1 MSGKAGLALFKT
13 VIYDYDAL
21 DYLTIGSFFMILIGM
36 GANLDSDYGAPLQT
50 LSAAVL
56 LMGAGM
62 NIVQKSRVWKSAPV
76 PYDPSQNWYHNAV
89 VEVDTNLSPES
100 LLAALLE
107 IEEGFGRIRTVK
119 NAPRVLDLDL
129 IAYNEQVYDSDDLT
143 IPHPRMHD
151 RLFVLNP
158 LSDLND
164 QWVHPLLNKSIDD
177 LLKNIPAGQ
186 EAEPLDEP
194 W

>member
-89 VEVDTNLSPES
+89 IEVETDLSPES
-100 LLAALLE
+100 LLGALLE

-143 IPHPRMHD
+143 IPHPRMHE